1 MKAVWSLLA
10 ALSLASVAA
19 ADQPGGC
26 HAAFCGGGA
35 LGPFFDKLDNVGQGA
50 GQPPLGI
57 LIIGDSHSAGDNISG
72 AWREILQ
79 ERYGRGGRGVMPP
92 GKPFDGFRP
101 RGVTVVQSPGWVTT
115 SIFDPAYRNLDQRAL
130 FGIAGV
136 RQTAA
141 AAGARIILTAD
152 TPEFAF
158 DRLVVC
164 AVNGPQAGAYDVTL
178 GAVVTHVDLHADQVH
193 VACVTVQAQS
203 PQSMAELD
211 VSAGTVTLTSWGNF
225 RDAGGVT
232 VSNLGVVGTQIK
244 NFAATDDDADAAELA
259 AYLPDLIVLEFGT
272 NDGFVGHFEP
282 AAYEEQLRG
291 QVRRLQRLA
300 PGVPILLLGAPD
312 ADTNRADLVS
322 NAYTSVP
329 PPPPG
334 VWFPPPAL
342 EAVRQ
347 IQRRVAAQMGLA
359 FWDWSDRMGGP
370 ATADRWASSDPP
382 LMRKDRVHYTVAG
395 GERIAALLEND
406 FEAAKAAYILSDR

>member
-1 MKAVWSLLA
+1 LA
-10 ALSLASVAA
+10 LGSVAS
-19 ADQPGGC
+19 ADQAEPC
-26 HAAFCGGGA
+26 RAAFCGGET
-35 LGPFFDKLDNVGQGA
+35 LGPFFDKLDNTGPHA

-92 GKPFDGFRP
+92 GKPFDGFKP
-101 RGVTVVQSPGWVTT
+101 RGVTVDQSPGWAVQ

-130 FGIAGV
+130 FGIAGF

-141 AAGARIILTAD
+141 QAGARLTLTAD
-152 TPEFAF
+152 TPEFGF

-164 AVNGPQAGAYDVTL
+164 AVNGPEAGAYDVTL
-178 GAVVTHVDLHADQVH
+178 GGVTTHVDLHADTRR
-193 VACVTVQAQS
+193 VACATVQAS
-203 PQSMAELD
+203 SRQSMAELD
-211 VSAGTVTLTSWGNF
+211 VTTGPVTLTSWGNF
-225 RDAGGVT
+225 RDDGGVT

-244 NFAATDDDADAAELA
+244 NLAATDDDADAAELA
-259 AYLPDLIVLEFGT
+259 AYSPDLIVLEFGT

-282 AAYEEQLRG
+282 EAYEAELRT
-291 QVRRLQRLA
+291 QVRRIQRLA

-312 ADTNRADLVS
+312 ADTNRADLVN
-322 NAYTSVP
+322 NAYTPEP

-347 IQRRVAAQMGLA
+347 IQRRVAGQIGLA
-359 FWDWSDRMGGP
+359 YWDWSNRMGGP
-370 ATADRWASSDPP
+370 ATADRWANADPP